1 MTKQK
6 DMLRM
11 AREEGLPKQEA
22 GFLAGQLG
30 RLTETNR
37 KQAEIILAQTKTHVC
52 TQRWVDH
59 R

>member
-1 MTKQK
+1 
-6 DMLRM
+6 M

-22 GFLAGQLG
+22 GFLAGQFG

-52 TQRWVDH
+52 TQRWADH